1 MRIMAAS
8 TKAVL
13 HWHTGD
19 RLMRRNRP
27 RAALMQFT
35 EAIRLERNFTY
46 YISRGLAYLTLDD
59 SRHAREDFLEAIR
72 LNPEAE
78 VAYYNLV
85 QLYALVGED
94 EAARGLISQFKAMGR
109 DPGELKRLFQSAK
122 EIHAIS

>member
-1 MRIMAAS
+1 
-8 TKAVL
+8 
-13 HWHTGD
+13 
-19 RLMRRNRP
+19 MRRNRP
-27 RAALMQFT
+27 REALAQFT

-59 SRHAREDFLEAIR
+59 SRHAREDFQEAIR

-94 EAARGLISQFKAMGR
+94 KAARGLISQFKS
-109 DPGELKRLFQSAK
+109 PGQRPR
-122 EIHAIS
+122 